1 MQGRYPVSVGEGKW
15 HHDCSPNFTMSR
27 EWRTD
32 HSIYQVPASENIREL
47 YSVQMVSGWQVVN
60 VLIRIAVIS
69 ISYKD
74 EPWIFYDK
82 SISNTL
88 WAGFKPQGVLN
99 PFPCIK
105 IVDTDAFFCKNSFLI
120 CWSWEFTRGNARG
133 FSSAL
138 FWLLMPCFRGKET
151 KCQGKCIT
159 FINLK
164 KKYLGHI
171 SS

>member
-1 MQGRYPVSVGEGKW
+1 MIA
-15 HHDCSPNFTMSR
+15 HTISPWAENWPQHLSGPSIR
-27 EWRTD
+27 KHQRIILSTD
-32 HSIYQVPASENIREL
+32 GLGLA
-47 YSVQMVSGWQVVN
+47 MVN

-105 IVDTDAFFCKNSFLI
+105 IVDKDVFFCKNSFLI

-133 FSSAL
+133 FRSAL

-159 FINLK
+159 FIHIK

>member
-1 MQGRYPVSVGEGKW
+1 MTSWLVTQF
-15 HHDCSPNFTMSR
+15 HHEQRMENWPQHLSGSSIR
-27 EWRTD
+27 KHQRIILSTD
-32 HSIYQVPASENIREL
+32 GLGLA
-47 YSVQMVSGWQVVN
+47 MVN

-69 ISYKD
+69 VSYKD

-133 FSSAL
+133 FSFRFVLTAHAL
-138 FWLLMPCFRGKET
+138 L
-151 KCQGKCIT
+151 QGKRDKMSREMHYIYT
-159 FINLK
+159 YQKEKSGSYFILK
-164 KKYLGHI
+164 PNA
-171 SS
+171 